1 MTKLTWANSL
11 FISIFIN
18 ILSFNAHA
26 VNINDKIT
34 DNTLVKKQTKT
45 PVILISIDG
54 FAQNY
59 LTQYPTP
66 NLHKLMQKSLVAKA
80 LLPIYPSKTFPN
92 HLSIVTGVYP
102 DKHGIIHNKFYD
114 RKLNEFYHL
123 GAGKEQPK
131 WLKAK
136 PVWTLAEEH
145 NIKSAIYFWPESEAK
160 VDGVLPTYV
169 MPYNKKTPNLTR
181 VNKIISWLS
190 LPADQRPQFVAG
202 YFSIVDT
209 AGHHFGRGSEELAQA
224 VRKVDDLIGVLVTKL
239 TQKLGDNFDLII
251 VSDHGM
257 VQILDNKVINWQ
269 DKFVSDSAAT
279 VINGETQL
287 LIYAKNAA
295 VTTALKQHFSDK
307 AQGQYQVFTQAN
319 FPEHWHWLEKNS
331 RTPDL
336 IIDANIPYVF
346 KPQKGDIHKAT
357 HGYDA
362 INISDLNAIFIAYG
376 KNFKAGQT
384 INAFENVNIAPLIL
398 HLLNI
403 TDADNLDGS
412 FAIFLPYLQ

>member
-1 MTKLTWANSL
+1 MIKLTWANSL
-11 FISIFIN
+11 FISILVNFLI
-18 ILSFNAHA
+18 FNAYA
-26 VNINDKIT
+26 VDINDKST
-34 DNTLVKKQTKT
+34 GNTLVKKQTKT

-54 FAQNY
+54 FAQHY

-66 NLHKLMQKSLVAKA
+66 NLHKLIKKSLIAKA

-102 DKHGIIHNKFYD
+102 NKHGIIHNKFYD
-114 RKLNEFYHL
+114 RKLNKLYHL

-136 PVWTLAEEH
+136 PVWTRAEQH

-169 MPYNKKTPNLTR
+169 MPYNKKTPNLIR

-190 LPADQRPQFVAG
+190 LPINKRPQFVAG
-202 YFSIVDT
+202 YFSIVDS
-209 AGHHFGRGSEELAQA
+209 AGHHFGLGSEELAQA
-224 VRKVDDLIGVLVTKL
+224 VQKIDDLIGILVTKL
-239 TQKLGDNFDLII
+239 KQQLGNNFDLII

-257 VQILDNKVINWQ
+257 VQISANTVINWQ
-269 DKFVSDSAAT
+269 DKFVSNAAAT
-279 VINGETQL
+279 VVNGETQL
-287 LIYAKNAA
+287 LIYAKNAT
-295 VTTALKQHFSDK
+295 VTAALKKHFSDK
-307 AQGQYQVFTQAN
+307 AQDQYQVFNQAN
-319 FPEHWHWLEKNS
+319 FPKQWHWLQKKS

-336 IIDANIPYVF
+336 IIDANVPYIF
-346 KPQKGDIHKAT
+346 KPQNGDIHKAT
-357 HGYDA
+357 HGYD
-362 INISDLNAIFIAYG
+362 INKSSDLQAIFIAYG

-384 INAFENVNIAPLIL
+384 INAFENINVAPLIL

-412 FAIFLPYLQ
+412 FSLFLPYLK

>member
-1 MTKLTWANSL
+1 MIKLTWANSL
-11 FISIFIN
+11 FISIVLTA
-18 ILSFNAHA
+18 LSFSSSALSA
-26 VNINDKIT
+26 VNSDK
-34 DNTLVKKQTKT
+34 NLVKQATKT

-59 LTQYPTP
+59 LIQYPTP
-66 NLHKLMQKSLVAKA
+66 NLHKLMQKSLTAKA
-80 LLPIYPSKTFPN
+80 LLPVYPSKTFPN

-102 DKHGIIHNKFYD
+102 NKHGIIHNKFYE

-136 PVWTLAEEH
+136 PVWTRAEQH

-190 LPADQRPQFVAG
+190 LPVAQRPQFVAG
-202 YFSIVDT
+202 YFSIVDS

-224 VRKVDDLIGVLVTKL
+224 IQKIDDLIGLLVTKL
-239 TQKLGDNFDLII
+239 TQQLGNNFDLII

-257 VQILDNKVINWQ
+257 VQIPANTVINWQ
-269 DKFVSDSAAT
+269 DKFVSNATAT
-279 VINGETQL
+279 VVNGETQL

-295 VTTALKQHFSDK
+295 ITTALKKHFSDK
-307 AQGQYQVFTQAN
+307 AQGQYQVFSQAD
-319 FPEHWHWLEKNS
+319 FPKSWHWQTMTS

-336 IIDANIPYVF
+336 IIDANVPYIF
-346 KPQKGDIHKAT
+346 KPKKGAIHKAT
-357 HGYDA
+357 HGYD
-362 INISDLNAIFIAYG
+362 INKSSDLQAIFIAYG
-376 KNFKAGQT
+376 KNFKAGKT
-384 INAFENVNIAPLIL
+384 INAFENVNVAPLIL

-403 TDADNLDGS
+403 TDADSLDGS
-412 FAIFLPYLQ
+412 LAIFLPYLQ